1 MCKVYE
7 QFHKDTAGI
16 TAIVVL
22 RNDAVVG
29 KIVLKRTKTRIRA
42 YVHEFGTTM
51 RTASEPLSTWGD
63 SAERALTKAA
73 KGGEEG
79 DLYTALQDL
88 DGSGVWENKL
98 IGAGYRLV
106 YAC

>member
-7 QFHKDTAGI
+7 QLHKDTAGI

-22 RNDAVVG
+22 REGAVVG
-29 KIVLKRTKTRIRA
+29 KIVLKRTSTRIRA

-51 RTASEPLSTWGD
+51 RTATAPLHRWGD

-73 KGGEEG
+73 EGGCE

-98 IGAGYRLV
+98 IEAGYRLV

>member
-1 MCKVYE
+1 MSKVYE

-22 RNDAVVG
+22 REGTVVG
-29 KIVLKRTKTRIRA
+29 KIVLKRTNTRIRA
-42 YVHEFGTTM
+42 YVQEFGTTM
-51 RTASEPLSTWGD
+51 RTATVPLSTWGA
-63 SAERALTKAA
+63 AEEIALTEAA
-73 KGGEEG
+73 EGGCE
-79 DLYTALQDL
+79 DLYTALQGL

-98 IGAGYRLV
+98 IEAGYRLV